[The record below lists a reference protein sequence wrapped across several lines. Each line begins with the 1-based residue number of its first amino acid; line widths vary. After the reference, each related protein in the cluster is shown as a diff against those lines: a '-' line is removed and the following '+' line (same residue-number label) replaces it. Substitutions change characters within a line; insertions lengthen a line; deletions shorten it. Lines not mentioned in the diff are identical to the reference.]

1 MISVRLPR
9 SDSNLELNNMQ
20 NSQIKQIAES
30 IARQLLS
37 ARGSATENSRGIL
50 VRTRKGEAF
59 FPKSIARG
67 VGSISR
73 GI

>member
-1 MISVRLPR
+1 MQ
-9 SDSNLELNNMQ
+9 DSQ
-20 NSQIKQIAES
+20 VKKIAES

-37 ARGSATENSRGIL
+37 ARGSAVENLQGVL
-50 VRTRKGEAF
+50 VKNRNGEAF
-59 FPKSIARG
+59 FPKSTGRG